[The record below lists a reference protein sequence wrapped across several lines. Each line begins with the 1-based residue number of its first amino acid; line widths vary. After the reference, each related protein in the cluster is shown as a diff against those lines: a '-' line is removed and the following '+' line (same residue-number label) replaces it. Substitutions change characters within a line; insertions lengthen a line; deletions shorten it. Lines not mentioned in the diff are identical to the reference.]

1 MPVDLAAK
9 VVSENSDTSTDLWV
23 RYRNTLPRSS
33 ERREIQGEIVKKYL
47 YLVKF
52 VVRKMNVTP
61 PRELDYEDILSYG
74 KMGLLDAI
82 DRYDSSKG
90 FAFQTYAASRV
101 RGAVLDEL
109 RRFDWISRSGR
120 EKIQAL
126 ERASEEEFQVSGR
139 VSRQNVRQ
147 RLGMG
152 EKQFRELLE
161 IANRSFVGCLDEL
174 ITLEDSEVGKKGIL
188 ADGRPLPQEVVERRE
203 EISRVIS
210 VLADLPERDRR
221 LIYFYYFRYWSFKE
235 IAAEFHITESR
246 VSQLH
251 KRALKKLREVL
262 CTDMA
267 CV

>member
-1 MPVDLAAK
+1 MPVDLAVK
-9 VVSENSDTSTDLWV
+9 TPRDVSVTPSDIWE
-23 RYRNTLPRSS
+23 RYQRTFPRSP
-33 ERREIQGEIVKKYL
+33 ERRGIQEEIVKKYL

-82 DRYDSSKG
+82 DRYDPSKG
-90 FAFQTYAASRV
+90 FTFQTYAASRV

-126 ERASEEEFQVSGR
+126 DRASEEEFQASGR
-139 VSRQNVRQ
+139 VCRQNVRQ

-161 IANRSFVGCLDEL
+161 IANRSFVVCLDEL

-188 ADGRPLPQEVVERRE
+188 ADGQPLPQEVVEHRE
-203 EISRVIS
+203 EVSRVIA
-210 VLADLPERDRR
+210 VLSDLPERDRR
-221 LIYFYYFRYWSFKE
+221 LSISTISGIGASRRSQRSSRSPNPGFLSFTS
-235 IAAEFHITESR
+235 EF
-246 VSQLH
+246 
-251 KRALKKLREVL
+251 
-262 CTDMA
+262 
-267 CV
+267 

>member
-1 MPVDLAAK
+1 MPVDLAVKPGTK
-9 VVSENSDTSTDLWV
+9 VQSSDIWI
-23 RYRNTLPRSS
+23 RYRNTLFRSS
-33 ERREIQGEIVKKYL
+33 ERRQIQEEIVRKYL

-61 PRELDYEDILSYG
+61 PRELDYEDMLSYG

-82 DRYDSSKG
+82 DKYDPSKG
-90 FAFQTYAASRV
+90 FAFQTYAASRI

-126 ERASEEEFQVSGR
+126 ERASEEEFQSTGR
-139 VSRQNVRQ
+139 VHRHKVRQ
-147 RLGMG
+147 RLGMS
-152 EKQFRELLE
+152 EKQFREVLE

-188 ADGRPLPQEVVERRE
+188 ADGGPLPQEVVEHRE
-203 EISRVIS
+203 EIARVVAI
-210 VLADLPERDRR
+210 LDNLPERDRR
-221 LIYFYYFRYWSFKE
+221 LIHLYYFRYMSFKE
-235 IAAEFHITESR
+235 IALEFQITESR

-251 KRALKKLREVL
+251 KRVLKKLREVL
-262 CTDMA
+262 C
-267 CV
+267 VESISI

>member
-1 MPVDLAAK
+1 MSVDLAVK
-9 VVSENSDTSTDLWV
+9 PVSEVKVDASDIWV
-23 RYRNTLPRSS
+23 RYRNTLSRSP
-33 ERREIQGEIVKKYL
+33 ERRRIQEEIVKKYL

-61 PRELDYEDILSYG
+61 PRELDYEDMLSYG

-82 DRYDSSKG
+82 DRYDPSKG
-90 FAFQTYAASRV
+90 FAFQTYAASRI

-126 ERASEEEFQVSGR
+126 ERASEEEFQSTGR
-139 VSRQNVRQ
+139 VCRHKIRQ
-147 RLGMG
+147 RLGMT

-188 ADGRPLPQEVVERRE
+188 ADGRPLPQEVVEHRE
-203 EISRVIS
+203 EVAN
-210 VLADLPERDRR
+210 VAAMLEKLPERDRR
-221 LIYFYYFRYWSFKE
+221 LIYLYYFRYRSFKE
-235 IAAEFHITESR
+235 IAVEFQITESR

-251 KRALKKLREVL
+251 KRALKKLREAL
-262 CTDMA
+262 CVDPTG
-267 CV
+267 V